1 MRIPGKCRIQNE
13 EIRLKIGVA
22 SIDEGM
28 RASRL
33 SFFGHVKRRASNEPV
48 RE

>member
-1 MRIPGKCRIQNE
+1 MRIPGKCRIRNE
-13 EIRLKIGVA
+13 EIRLIA

-28 RASRL
+28 RATRL
-33 SFFGHVKRRASNEPV
+33 SFFGHVKRRASDEPV